1 MLGKLL
7 QGRYKIVQVLGGGG
21 FCKTYLAQDLSLA
34 NQPACVVKHLLST
47 SEQPES
53 LETLRELFTREVEAL
68 KKLGN
73 YEGVPQILAHFEENQ
88 EFYLVQEFILGQT
101 LSAELQPGKR
111 WSETAVMQMLQ
122 EVLLILE
129 YVHSH
134 GLIHRD
140 IKPSNLIRRQDG
152 RIVLV
157 DFGAAKQA
165 RTQVITAQGKTN
177 TSYAYGIPAT
187 IAIGTPGYMPTE
199 QGRGRPRL
207 NSDIY
212 ALGVLSIQA
221 LTGLNPTQLL
231 EDSDTGE
238 IIWQHHVQATALLA
252 QILTKMVRYHFQE
265 RYESA
270 TETLLALQPLLKRQA
285 PRHQGKHSLTQRP
298 STTLVAE
305 TIAQKTPDLRKQRST
320 AHLKNKILTRINN
333 PNNSVVLLGIT
344 TSLIT
349 LAVIV
354 SSYYFLQS
362 PGFIPVRKPPV
373 VLKSRLPVV
382 ASIALNKTL
391 SGHSDFVWSVALSS
405 DGQTL
410 VSGSEDK
417 TIKIW
422 NLDTGQLLRTLNGYS
437 DSVRSVAVSSN
448 GEIIASGSADKTVKL
463 WNLETGVRTFSEHS
477 GPVWSIALSPDGQ
490 TLVSGSQ
497 DNTIKIWH
505 LPTGGLR
512 RTLVGH
518 SGPVFSV
525 AISPNRQIAS
535 AGGDKTIKIWNL
547 DTGQLLRTLRGHS
560 DAVRSVAFSPDRQKL
575 ASTSWD
581 KTVKVWDLRTGKVIR
596 TFVGHSDRAISVA
609 FVSDRQ
615 IASTSVDKTIKIWD
629 LQTGLVRNLS
639 GHSDWVLSVAT
650 SSMKGTL
657 VSGSKDKTI
666 KIWQQLN

>member
-34 NQPACVVKHLLST
+34 NQPVCVVKHLLST

-88 EFYLVQEFILGQT
+88 EFYLVQEFILGQS

-111 WSETAVMQMLQ
+111 WSETAVVQMLQ

-152 RIVLV
+152 KIVLV
-157 DFGAAKQA
+157 DFGAVKQA
-165 RTQVITAQGKTN
+165 RTQVITAQGKTS

-212 ALGVLSIQA
+212 ALGVLGIQA

-238 IIWQHHVQATALLA
+238 IIWQHHVQVSAFVA

-285 PRHQGKHSLTQRP
+285 PRQQGKHSLRHLP
-298 STTLVAE
+298 STTLVADL
-305 TIAQKTPDLRKQRST
+305 AQKTPNLRNQRSV
-320 AHLKNKILTRINN
+320 AHLRNKTLD
-333 PNNSVVLLGIT
+333 NSTLLLGIA
-344 TSLIT
+344 TSLT
-349 LAVIV
+349 VALAVIV
-354 SSYYFLQS
+354 SSYYFLRS
-362 PGFIPVRKPPV
+362 PGFIPAKKSSVA
-373 VLKSRLPVV
+373 LKSTLPVV
-382 ASIALNKTL
+382 TSIALDKTL
-391 SGHSDFVWSVALSS
+391 SGHSDSVWSVALSS
-405 DGQTL
+405 DGKTL

-422 NLDTGQLLRTLNGYS
+422 NIDTGQLIRTLNGHS
-437 DSVRSVAVSSN
+437 DSVRSVALSSD
-448 GEIIASGSADKTVKL
+448 GQIIASGSGDKTLKL
-463 WNLETGVRTFSEHS
+463 WNLETGVRTFSQHS
-477 GPVWSIALSPDGQ
+477 GPVWSVAFSPDGQ
-490 TLVSGSQ
+490 TLVSGSE

-505 LPTGGLR
+505 LPTGELR

-518 SGPVFSV
+518 SGRVFSV
-525 AISPNRQIAS
+525 AVSPDGQIAS
-535 AGGDKTIKIWNL
+535 ASSDKTIKIWNL
-547 DTGQLLRTLRGHS
+547 DTGMSRTLEGHS
-560 DAVRSVAFSPDRQKL
+560 DAVRTVVFSSDGKKL
-575 ASTSWD
+575 ASSSWD

-596 TFVGHSDRAISVA
+596 TFVGHSDRAVSVA
-609 FVSDRQ
+609 FTSDGL
-615 IASTSVDKTIKIWD
+615 ASTSVDKTIKIWD
-629 LQTGLVRNLS
+629 LQTGLVSNLS
-639 GHSDWVLSVAT
+639 GHSDWVLSIAT
-650 SSMKGTL
+650 SPVRGTL

-666 KIWQQLN
+666 KVWQQLN

>member
-111 WSETAVMQMLQ
+111 WSETAVVQMLQ

-152 RIVLV
+152 KIVLV

-212 ALGVLSIQA
+212 ALGVLGIQA

-238 IIWQHHVQATALLA
+238 IIWQHHVQASALLA

-270 TETLLALQPLLKRQA
+270 TETLLALQPLKRQA
-285 PRHQGKHSLTQRP
+285 PRQRS

-305 TIAQKTPDLRKQRST
+305 IAQKTPGLRNQRSI
-320 AHLKNKILTRINN
+320 AQLKDKALARISN
-333 PNNSVVLLGIT
+333 PNNAVLLLGIA
-344 TSLIT
+344 TSLIM

-354 SSYYFLQS
+354 SSYYFLRS
-362 PGFIPVRKPPV
+362 PGFIPRKKPPV
-373 VLKSRLPVV
+373 ALKSTLPVV

-410 VSGSEDK
+410 ASGSEDK

-422 NLDTGQLLRTLNGYS
+422 NVDTGQLLRTLNGHF
-437 DSVRSVAVSSN
+437 DSVRSVAVSSD
-448 GEIIASGSADKTVKL
+448 GQIIASGSSDKTVKL

-477 GPVWSIALSPDGQ
+477 GPVWSVALSPDRQ

-505 LPTGGLR
+505 LPTGELR
-512 RTLVGH
+512 RTIVGH

-525 AISPNRQIAS
+525 AISPDRQIAS

-547 DTGQLLRTLRGHS
+547 DTGQLLRTLKGHS
-560 DAVRSVAFSPDRQKL
+560 DAVRSVAFSPDGQKL
-575 ASTSWD
+575 ASSSWD
-581 KTVKVWDLRTGKVIR
+581 TTVKVWDLRTGKVIR

-615 IASTSVDKTIKIWD
+615 IASASVDKTIKIWD
-629 LQTGLVRNLS
+629 LQAGLVRNLS

-650 SSMKGTL
+650 SPMKGTL

-666 KIWQQLN
+666 KIWQQSN